1 MAAWKVSDELT
12 AHVKECEGYS
22 ARAYRCPAGVW
33 TCGYGHTKGV
43 TSHTTCDK
51 AKAEAWLCE
60 DLAPVAAFCNAI
72 RQIDTQGKFDAVVDF
87 SYNVGLGRLRDSTLL
102 KLIRSGA
109 SDKAVC
115 AELRKWVYGGGRVLG
130 GLVTRREWEVKR
142 WMEGRV

>member
-1 MAAWKVSDELT
+1 MLFRS
-12 AHVKECEGYS
+12 
-22 ARAYRCPAGVW
+22 
-33 TCGYGHTKGV
+33 
-43 TSHTTCDK
+43 
-51 AKAEAWLCE
+51 
-60 DLAPVAAFCNAI
+60 I
-72 RQIDTQGKFDAVVDF
+72 RQIDTQGKFDAVADF
-87 SYNVGLGRLRDSTLL
+87 AYNVGLGRLRDSTLL